1 MTIEDALLVVDT
13 VLANRRLNN
22 VQELLFRQAWEGKT
36 YSEIAEK
43 SGYDASYVRD
53 VGYKLWQSLTHQIG
67 ERVTKSNVQVVFR
80 RHAAKLM
87 PISSTKDH
95 SDSNVVES
103 KRMTIKKRADW
114 GNAIAPTQFMGR
126 ELELDTLTQ
135 KLLQDNC
142 RLLGVFGMGGIGKT
156 ALTVKLAENLQDN
169 FDLLW
174 WRSLRNAPPLLDL
187 LLELAQFL
195 AADQL
200 PVHLLPT
207 SQDNRETRKYRQ
219 GQLLTF
225 LIQSLQE
232 ARCLIVLDGAEAVL
246 RGSVAAGEYLEQ
258 HEGYGELFQQIAE
271 SRHQSC
277 LIITSR
283 EQPQTLIPWESE
295 TSTTV
300 SSLQLQ
306 GLGQEALSL
315 LPASNMGGEI
325 LEHYSGNPLALK
337 IVAGGIQ
344 ELFDGDVNAFW
355 AERATIFGGIK
366 QLLAQHSDRLSG
378 IEAQVIIWL
387 ALRQTPLTVAALQ
400 EVTTTS
406 KSQLLE
412 ALSSL
417 LRRSLAKK
425 STTGFMISPM
435 ITAYINEQLAEQM
448 CSDLINGVSSTLCQ
462 YAIAPTVGTGSQ
474 TFPEILLVKLL
485 AYFGSRNSLNEM
497 LVNLQMQLRQSAHV
511 GYGIE
516 NLKYLQ
522 SMLPNSSNNP
532 RCIEF
537 PPSYLK
543 RSDTFNLHARAQ
555 G

>member
-53 VGYKLWQSLTHQIG
+53 VGYKLWQSLTTQIG

-80 RHAAKLM
+80 RHAAKLL
-87 PISSTKDH
+87 PLAH
-95 SDSNVVES
+95 SVDVSEMEFKHVAIE
-103 KRMTIKKRADW
+103 KRTDW

-126 ELELDTLTQ
+126 ELELETLTQ
-135 KLLQDNC
+135 KVLEHNC
-142 RLLGVFGMGGIGKT
+142 RLLGIFGMGGIGKT
-156 ALTVKLAENLQDN
+156 ALTVKLAENLQNN
-169 FDLLW
+169 FDLVW

-195 AADQL
+195 SPEEL
-200 PVHLLPT
+200 PIHLLPT

-225 LIQSLQE
+225 LIQSLQG
-232 ARCLIVLDGAEAVL
+232 ARCLVILDGVESVL
-246 RGSVAAGEYLEQ
+246 RGGVAAGEYLEQ

-277 LIITSR
+277 LIVTSR
-283 EQPQTLIPWESE
+283 EQPQTLIPWESD
-295 TSTTV
+295 STAV
-300 SSLQLQ
+300 SSWQLQ
-306 GLGQEALSL
+306 GLGQEALSF
-315 LPASNMGGEI
+315 LPACNIGAEI
-325 LEHYSGNPLALK
+325 LEHYSGNPMALK

-387 ALRQTPLTVAALQ
+387 ALRQTPLMVAALQ

-425 STTGFMISPM
+425 STTGFTLSPM
-435 ITAYINEQLAEQM
+435 IVAYINEQLAEQM

-462 YAIAPTVGTGSQ
+462 YAITPTAGTGTQ

-522 SMLPNSSNNP
+522 SMLPNSANNP

-537 PPSYLK
+537 PPSSYLK